1 MTIEAKN
8 AQIDDLQLEVR
19 AKDALLDAQKN
30 GIDLNEVALYDTYDS
45 QNFLSP
51 SSKRRL
57 QIDLKH
63 CYQTEDVDGQ
73 ENISEEESREEEL
86 KQCEGEILRM
96 PGNRE
101 KSIVD
106 MNSEMTMTMPGFRNE
121 EYDFKPH
128 ECEFFERVTTT
139 EACEIFEGD
148 SNENEYFDAEDTS
161 NMNQICSSLV
171 PKERLGT
178 ENEKRASPEEEFF
191 RLSCLAMK
199 IRISERQDHA
209 QDTEGDQF
217 DVFTI
222 SESKLFKLC
231 QKKKIPFHSYH
242 EWIKDQFDRVM
253 EL

>member
-8 AQIDDLQLEVR
+8 AQIEDLQLEVR

-57 QIDLKH
+57 HIDLKH
-63 CYQTEDVDGQ
+63 CYQTEDVDDVDGQ
-73 ENISEEESREEEL
+73 ENISAEESREEEL

-106 MNSEMTMTMPGFRNE
+106 MNSEMTMTMPEFRND

-128 ECEFFERVTTT
+128 E
-139 EACEIFEGD
+139 
-148 SNENEYFDAEDTS
+148 
-161 NMNQICSSLV
+161 
-171 PKERLGT
+171 
-178 ENEKRASPEEEFF
+178 
-191 RLSCLAMK
+191 
-199 IRISERQDHA
+199 
-209 QDTEGDQF
+209 
-217 DVFTI
+217 
-222 SESKLFKLC
+222 
-231 QKKKIPFHSYH
+231 
-242 EWIKDQFDRVM
+242 
-253 EL
+253 